1 MDHDGHNFESKAI
14 LDWIQKGEDNIG
26 IGICPV
32 SHKPLQRS
40 DLIPNATLKET
51 IRRWSNIHGRHCRTP
66 SGSMP
71 IKHVIWGDKACQNA
85 AATNQHNQKKQATT
99 DHADCDHSTV
109 LEEEDELHCSS
120 IRDSLE
126 LGGAIKSL
134 STALSAKEDYVM
146 DINDKDDCEDK
157 ETEDAIIS
165 GRDEVDEEQ
174 AVQVGA
180 QATDLSASLLLN
192 MYLPQEREA
201 MIAARTRARE
211 RHDAESLAR
220 LTRAS
225 IVISMSAVVLVL
237 MLFLARFVS
246 SAFFR

>member
-26 IGICPV
+26 IGICPI
-32 SHKPLQRS
+32 SHKLLQRS

-51 IRRWSNIHGRHCRTP
+51 IRRWSNIHGRHCRTR

-71 IKHVIWGDKACQNA
+71 TNHVLWDDQERPNA
-85 AATNQHNQKKQATT
+85 AATDQKKHETANHT
-99 DHADCDHSTV
+99 DCDYSTV
-109 LEEEDELHCSS
+109 LEGEDELHYSS
-120 IRDSLE
+120 IHDSLE

-134 STALSAKEDYVM
+134 STALSAKEDYAM
-146 DINDKDDCEDK
+146 DINDCEDNDN
-157 ETEDAIIS
+157 EDENIS
-165 GRDEVDEEQ
+165 GREVVDEEQ
-174 AVQVGA
+174 PVQVGL
-180 QATDLSASLLLN
+180 QGTDGTDMSASLLLN

-201 MIAARTRARE
+201 MVAARARARE
-211 RHDAESLAR
+211 RRDAESLAR

-225 IVISMSAVVLVL
+225 IVVSMSAVVLVL
-237 MLFLARFVS
+237 ILFLARLVS